1 MNARPIPIRIVLLL
15 GLLLLPAFGSGAE
28 PVDLPIG
35 GSVGDIKAAA
45 LVRPDPGRTLD
56 PRELLADNDGFVAFD
71 PDLNREAPPLWLK
84 LHLRAPAD
92 YRSGHVLRVA
102 RRFFTHFD
110 LYTLDP
116 SGDLQRRSATATRAV
131 DAQTVGREFIFDLS
145 VEPGQT
151 IPVLIYVETFQDSLQ
166 PLELWLQDADSFAA
180 SRAETFLVF
189 GLIFGVLLALIFHN
203 FVLYLNLRQRGH
215 LFYVLAM
222 TSTLLLLGVD
232 SGMLQNFLLPVFLQP
247 MVGRLNVLFA
257 ALLVITIYLFFRAF
271 VEESSQP
278 RRLIQWTRVGIVV
291 LALMALAQLVVPP
304 EPFAWLAISI
314 QLLNVV
320 LMLVVLVAAFVA
332 ARRGS
337 TEGRIFLAAWSI
349 YILSGVARTLLTLDL
364 AGRNSVY
371 EYLMYF
377 AAVAEASILA
387 LGLSYRVR
395 QLYERHA
402 TALKEQHKAAMLANL
417 DPLTNAYNRRFLQTF
432 LQNALIDR
440 EASSFQRSVLILDLD
455 HFKEANDEYGH
466 AAGDAILRE
475 LVRRCLR
482 KLEDNG
488 VLCRLGGDEFVIITS
503 EQSSQ
508 SGLTLAQS
516 ILEEFRREP
525 FVYEGKSMPVTISI
539 GVVSTISP
547 KSAVSDILRMAD
559 QALYQAKQSG
569 RNRATLYDPDK
580 ATPFRH
586 GPSME
591 PAREEQM

>member
-1 MNARPIPIRIVLLL
+1 
-15 GLLLLPAFGSGAE
+15 
-28 PVDLPIG
+28 
-35 GSVGDIKAAA
+35 
-45 LVRPDPGRTLD
+45 
-56 PRELLADNDGFVAFD
+56 
-71 PDLNREAPPLWLK
+71 
-84 LHLRAPAD
+84 
-92 YRSGHVLRVA
+92 
-102 RRFFTHFD
+102 
-110 LYTLDP
+110 
-116 SGDLQRRSATATRAV
+116 
-131 DAQTVGREFIFDLS
+131 
-145 VEPGQT
+145 
-151 IPVLIYVETFQDSLQ
+151 
-166 PLELWLQDADSFAA
+166 
-180 SRAETFLVF
+180 
-189 GLIFGVLLALIFHN
+189 
-203 FVLYLNLRQRGH
+203 
-215 LFYVLAM
+215 
-222 TSTLLLLGVD
+222 
-232 SGMLQNFLLPVFLQP
+232 
-247 MVGRLNVLFA
+247 
-257 ALLVITIYLFFRAF
+257 
-271 VEESSQP
+271 
-278 RRLIQWTRVGIVV
+278 
-291 LALMALAQLVVPP
+291 LALMAMAQMLVPP
-304 EPFAWLAISI
+304 EQFAGLATSI

-320 LMLVVLVAAFVA
+320 LMLVVLVAAFLA

-337 TEGRIFLAAWSI
+337 IEGRIFLAAWSI
-349 YILSGVARTLLTLDL
+349 YILSGFARTLLTLDL

-432 LQNALIDR
+432 LQNALMDR

-482 KLEDNG
+482 KLGDNG

-508 SGLTLAQS
+508 SGLALAQN

-547 KSAVSDILRMAD
+547 KSSVSDILRMAD

-591 PAREEQM
+591 PAREQQS